1 MKYKKIL
8 FIYGTRPEAIKLAHL
23 SETLRKKF
31 TVKICLTGQHHQ
43 LIEPTLKQLGITEDF
58 NLESMKAGQPLAELT
73 AKIITGV
80 NDILSLEI
88 FDGIIVQG
96 DTTSALAGSIAGSLN
111 KIPVFHVEAGL
122 RTYDRHAPFPE
133 EINRQIIARIA
144 SIHFAPTKT
153 NLSNLLNEGINKKSI
168 YVTGNTGIDTLIH
181 VASSKG
187 KFVLSEKIRTSLNF
201 LSKEEHGKVILVTCH
216 RRENF
221 GEKLDNIVNAI
232 RQLADEFQKERFIL
246 PLHYNPKVRDKLVVS
261 LSHQKNVFLTE
272 PFSYVDFVQIMTKSK
287 LIITDSGGIQE
298 EAPSLNVPVV
308 VIRNKTERIEAIE
321 AETAILAGTE
331 QNKIVQICRSLLK
344 NDELYLKVSNARNPY
359 GDGLAS
365 SRISSVLEDF
375 FS

>member
-1 MKYKKIL
+1 MWV
-8 FIYGTRPEAIKLAHL
+8 R
-23 SETLRKKF
+23 
-31 TVKICLTGQHHQ
+31 
-43 LIEPTLKQLGITEDF
+43 LIG
-58 NLESMKAGQPLAELT
+58 
-73 AKIITGV
+73 
-80 NDILSLEI
+80 
-88 FDGIIVQG
+88 
-96 DTTSALAGSIAGSLN
+96 GSLN

-365 SRISSVLEDF
+365 SRISAYLRI
-375 FS
+375 FSHDYFSYRTGLHWHSARSSNC